1 MKFRCERDVLADA
14 LNSAGRAAT
23 NRTGTLPV
31 LSGVRIQV
39 EGDTLTVTGTDLE
52 LTIRL
57 TVEVGGEQDGAAV
70 VPARLVG
77 DIVKAL
83 PAGAVEISLDAGN
96 SGEMSISAG
105 RSQFSVRPLSL
116 DDYPAQSEPT
126 GEVVTIAAETMAE
139 SLRQVVRAAS
149 TDDARA
155 VLTGVLL
162 ASEDD
167 GVRMVATDS
176 YRLAVRDLPDSSV
189 LASGQKVLIPGR
201 ALNELQRL
209 MGDVEE
215 LTVRFGEREAT
226 FEAGSTRLTTRL
238 IEGEFPNYRNL
249 LPSSYPN
256 LLTVS
261 KASMMEAIRR
271 VKILAQDSTPVRLTL
286 GGDTVQLT
294 AITQDVGNAVEEIDA
309 SYDGT
314 EMTVAF
320 NPDYLAAG
328 IDAIDADDVT
338 LATMDPMKPAVLR
351 GAGQDD
357 YLYLLMPVRVP

>member
-1 MKFRCERDVLADA
+1 
-14 LNSAGRAAT
+14 
-23 NRTGTLPV
+23 
-31 LSGVRIQV
+31 
-39 EGDTLTVTGTDLE
+39 
-52 LTIRL
+52 
-57 TVEVGGEQDGAAV
+57 
-70 VPARLVG
+70 VG

-83 PAGAVEISLDAGN
+83 PAGAVSIELNDD
-96 SGEMSISAG
+96 EMSISAG

-116 DDYPAQSEPT
+116 DDYPAQTEPAADA
-126 GEVVTIAAETMAE
+126 VTLPAATVADA
-139 SLRQVVRAAS
+139 LRQVVRAAS

-162 ASEDD
+162 ASEED
-167 GVRMVATDS
+167 GLRMVATDS
-176 YRLAVRDLPDSSV
+176 YRLAVRDLPGTTV
-189 LASGQKVLIPGR
+189 LAVGKHVLIPGR
-201 ALNELQRL
+201 ALNELQRV
-209 MGDVEE
+209 MGDAEE
-215 LTVRFGEREAT
+215 LSVRLGDREAT
-226 FEAGSTRLTTRL
+226 FEAGGTRLSTRL

-256 LLTVS
+256 LLTVG
-261 KASMMEAIRR
+261 KADMLEAIRR

-294 AITQDVGNAVEEIDA
+294 AITQDVGNAIEEIDA

-328 IDAIDADDVT
+328 IDAIDSDDVT

-351 GAGQDD
+351 GVGRDD

>member
-14 LNSAGRAAT
+14 VGAAGRAAA
-23 NRTGTLPV
+23 NRSGTLPV
-31 LSGVRIQV
+31 LAGVRLEV
-39 EGDTLTVTGTDLE
+39 TGDHLVITGTDLE

-57 TVEVGGEQDGAAV
+57 DIEVGGERNGAV
-70 VPARLVG
+70 VVPGRLLG

-83 PAGAVEISLDAGN
+83 PAGAVSVELDD
-96 SGEMSISAG
+96 EEVSISAG
-105 RSQFSVRPLSL
+105 RSQFSVRPLAL
-116 DDYPAQSEPT
+116 DDYPAQVDP
-126 GEVVTIAAETMAE
+126 AAEPVALSAE
-139 SLRQVVRAAS
+139 AVADALRQVVRAAS

-167 GVRMVATDS
+167 GLRMVATDS
-176 YRLAVRDLPDSSV
+176 YRLAVRDLPRSDV
-189 LASGQKVLIPGR
+189 LGSGQKVLIPGR
-201 ALNELQRL
+201 ALAELQRMLGEEDDL
-209 MGDVEE
+209 M
-215 LTVRFGEREAT
+215 VRLGEREVT
-226 FEAGSTRLTTRL
+226 FEVGSTRLTTRL

-256 LLTVS
+256 LLTVG
-261 KASMMEAIRR
+261 KAAMLEAIRR
-271 VKILAQDSTPVRLTL
+271 VKILAQDSTPVRLTF

-294 AITQDVGNAVEEIDA
+294 AITQDVGNAAEEVDA
-309 SYDGT
+309 TYDGT

-328 IDAIDADDVT
+328 IDAIDSDDVT

-351 GAGQDD
+351 GVGRDD